1 MLDAWHFP
9 GTNFDIPRPAT
20 LRMLKILQVRPA
32 PLNRL
37 KEPFTCEECA
47 SYATLEVLVDLDA
60 ITRVHRVCE
69 ECAKKAEF

>member
-1 MLDAWHFP
+1 
-9 GTNFDIPRPAT
+9 
-20 LRMLKILQVRPA
+20 MLKILQVRPA